1 MSMTDNRIELRLRD
15 LGQLFNLMDPS
26 PFYERDLDADAEE
39 FIVGWAHE
47 LPRETKLE
55 LVIHVATPPEPD
67 RAADIEEAVRH
78 YFKHRAE
85 IKGRELRQLLRRGRA
100 SLLIGIAFLAAC
112 FGLGMLAQHL
122 ISGPLSAFIDVG
134 LQIAGWVAMWRPL
147 EIFLY
152 DWWPIRNERRLM
164 ERLAGMPVTLVVPPA

>member
-1 MSMTDNRIELRLRD
+1 MSAATHRIELRLRD
-15 LGQLFNLMDPS
+15 LAQLFNLMDPS

-47 LPRETKLE
+47 LPREAKLE
-55 LVIHVATPPEPD
+55 LVIHLATPPQPD
-67 RAADIEEAVRH
+67 RAAGIQEAVRH
-78 YFKHRAE
+78 YFEHRAE
-85 IKGRELRQLLRRGRA
+85 IKGRELRQLLRRGRG
-100 SLLIGIAFLAAC
+100 SFFIGIAFLAVC
-112 FGLGMLAQHL
+112 FFLGLLAQHA
-122 ISGPLSAFIDVG
+122 ISGSLSAFIDVG

-164 ERLAGMPVTLVVPPA
+164 ERLAGMPVTLVAPPA